1 MVKVKVSDE
10 CDGRRSVVSVLARA
24 VCQLAVP
31 VETRQVGGATRLFL
45 LRRELF
51 HRRGP
56 TTLLL
61 SLNQTQLRARW
72 SNLTDRLLS
81 QIRIGIKDREQGAG
95 SRIGIKD
102 RDQRSGSTIMTKH
115 PIVNSVGLCYFLIQV
130 PWKFPAVCEV
140 LMHNKMNEILETG
153 QYCKQNQKHCNSHAK
168 AVLV

>member
-81 QIRIGIKDREQGAG
+81 QIRIGIKDRDQG
-95 SRIGIKD
+95 
-102 RDQRSGSTIMTKH
+102 SGSTIMTKH